1 MAYALHVCNQKI
13 CPSVVFDWHNLF
25 ESGPKCLSQ
34 VRPMPCLQN
43 PSTNYFNVYNDDIC
57 WQTGSCKLKIGDHG
71 PNFESSENTWY
82 VDLSFSKE
90 KINIM
95 HQVLLNSV

>member
-1 MAYALHVCNQKI
+1 MPFPGKAHALLTKSFNKLQRCISMFIMTTYAGKLAAANLKLETMAQISNQVKI
-13 CPSVVFDWHNLF
+13 
-25 ESGPKCLSQ
+25 
-34 VRPMPCLQN
+34 
-43 PSTNYFNVYNDDIC
+43 
-57 WQTGSCKLKIGDHG
+57 
-71 PNFESSENTWY
+71 TWY